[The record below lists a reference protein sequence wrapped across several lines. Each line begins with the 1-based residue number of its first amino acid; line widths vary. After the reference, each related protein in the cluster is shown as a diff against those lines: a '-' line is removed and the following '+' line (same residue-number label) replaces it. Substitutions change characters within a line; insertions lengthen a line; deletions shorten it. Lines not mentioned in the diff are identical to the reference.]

1 MSQSQEIPA
10 RKVMFHLTHKELLE
24 LAFWL
29 RCGMEAERAQLRRY
43 VQALKI
49 PDVQM
54 KMVMAAPGVYID
66 TPVPRQILEIG
77 TGPHWGLLPF
87 IEADLKFGVDP
98 LYPAYEAVGIL
109 EERNGIR
116 RVDEPF
122 EHWDTDQQF
131 DLIVTTNALDHG
143 EMGFY
148 LLPKIWRMLKPGGRF
163 YLHVHLRPQEL
174 KNLLH
179 DHPLTEEQLDKHLG
193 YTDLIQERRELL
205 DQDLDGFESKTL
217 IGVWRKP
224 E

>member
-1 MSQSQEIPA
+1 
-10 RKVMFHLTHKELLE
+10 MFNLTHKELLE

-29 RCGMEAERAQLRRY
+29 RCDMEAEGVQLFRY
-43 VQALKI
+43 LDVLKI
-49 PDVQM
+49 PPPE
-54 KMVMAAPGVYID
+54 KEIGELLSRSL
-66 TPVPRQILEIG
+66 PRQILEIG

-87 IEADLKFGVDP
+87 IEADLKFGCDP
-98 LYPAYEAVGIL
+98 LYPEYEAVGIL

-122 EHWDTDQQF
+122 ESWDTNQTF
-131 DLIVTTNALDHG
+131 DLILTTNALDHG

-148 LLPKIWRMLKPGGRF
+148 LIPKIWRMLKPGGRF
-163 YLHVHLRPQEL
+163 YLHVHLRPEEL

-179 DHPLTEEQLDKHLG
+179 DHPLTLEQLHKHLD
-193 YTDLIQERRELL
+193 YTNLIAERLEVLP
-205 DQDLDGFESKTL
+205 QDLDGFQSQTL

>member
-1 MSQSQEIPA
+1 
-10 RKVMFHLTHKELLE
+10 MFHLTHKELLE

-29 RCGMEAERAQLRRY
+29 RCDMQAEGVQLFRY
-43 VQALKI
+43 LDVLKI
-49 PDVQM
+49 PSPEQSIGEFVS
-54 KMVMAAPGVYID
+54 ASL
-66 TPVPRQILEIG
+66 PRQILEIG

-131 DLIVTTNALDHG
+131 DLILTTNALDHG

-163 YLHVHLRPQEL
+163 YLHVHLRPEEL

-205 DQDLDGFESKTL
+205 DKDLDGFESKTL

>member
-1 MSQSQEIPA
+1 
-10 RKVMFHLTHKELLE
+10 MFHLTHKELLE

-29 RCGMEAERAQLRRY
+29 RCDMQAEGVQLFRY
-43 VQALKI
+43 LDVLKI
-49 PDVQM
+49 PPPEQSIGEFLS
-54 KMVMAAPGVYID
+54 ASL
-66 TPVPRQILEIG
+66 PRQILEIG

-143 EMGFY
+143 EMGFF
-148 LLPKIWRMLKPGGRF
+148 LLPKIWRLLKPGGRF
-163 YLHVHLRPQEL
+163 YLHVHLRPEEL

-193 YTDLIQERRELL
+193 YTSLIQERRELL
-205 DQDLDGFESKTL
+205 DKDLDGFQSKTL